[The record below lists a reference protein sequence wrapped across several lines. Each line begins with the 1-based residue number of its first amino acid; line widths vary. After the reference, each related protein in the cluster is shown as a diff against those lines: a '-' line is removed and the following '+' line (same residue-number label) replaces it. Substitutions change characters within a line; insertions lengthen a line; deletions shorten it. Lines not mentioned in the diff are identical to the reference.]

1 MGIVGRR
8 ARRRVLIA
16 GAATGAAAYHA
27 GKKHGQNE
35 GYDQGYEQA
44 APAPQAYAPPTQYA
58 PAPPQSTGPD
68 SSDLNQI
75 AKLAELHQS
84 GALTDEEFAVAKAK
98 LLA

>member
-35 GYDQGYEQA
+35 GYEQGYDQA
-44 APAPQAYAPPTQYA
+44 PPQGYAPPTQYA
-58 PAPPQSTGPD
+58 PAPPQNTGPD
-68 SSDLNQI
+68 SADLNQI

>member
-8 ARRRVLIA
+8 ARRRVLVA
-16 GAATGAAAYHA
+16 GAVTGAAAYHA
-27 GKKHGQNE
+27 GKKHGQGAQQE
-35 GYDQGYEQA
+35 QYEQEQYDTA
-44 APAPQAYAPPTQYA
+44 QPTVYA
-58 PAPPQSTGPD
+58 PAPPQNTGPD
-68 SSDLNQI
+68 SADLDQI